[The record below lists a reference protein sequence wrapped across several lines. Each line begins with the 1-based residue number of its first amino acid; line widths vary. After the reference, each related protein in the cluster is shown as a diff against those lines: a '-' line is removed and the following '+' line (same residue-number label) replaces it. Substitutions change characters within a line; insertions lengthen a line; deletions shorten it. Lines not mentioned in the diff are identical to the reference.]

1 MEFAALVAWIL
12 AAAAGAYLLVRWLA
26 AGGLRGQPAKVTRFP
41 KAVLIGHPLSAV
53 TGLSAWI
60 AFLVSGRV
68 WCAWL
73 AFGILLAVAFQG
85 IMLFTRWLVGV
96 GGGGRH
102 ARGADQSFPA
112 AAVTLHGVVAV
123 TTFVLVL
130 LTALTAAH
138 A

>member
-12 AAAAGAYLLVRWLA
+12 AAGAGAYLLVRWLA

-53 TGLSAWI
+53 TGLGAWV
-60 AFLVSGRV
+60 AFVVTGRA

-73 AFGILLAVAFQG
+73 AFAILLAVAFQG
-85 IMLFTRWLVGV
+85 VMLFTRWLVGV

-102 ARGADQSFPA
+102 ARGADQPFPA
-112 AAVTLHGVVAV
+112 TAVALHGLVAV

-130 LTALTAAH
+130 LAALTTPH
-138 A
+138 P